1 MKREGQ
7 LKITLSV
14 VTAAGKSMSNYI
26 PYWNLCIEDTI
37 YKKICH
43 TVFINVAKIL
53 KG

>member
-14 VTAAGKSMSNYI
+14 VTGREIHVKSCI
-26 PYWNLCIEDTI
+26 PYWNLYTEDTI